1 MRLAIITPFGLHENL
16 YLKGLSVNSG
26 AECSADRIESGY
38 FATFGMNVINNPH
51 CRHMV
56 YPQVKANL
64 VQQYNPFFLSLPV
77 RLSISSFTYDVD
89 TIGFPCF
96 RQALATDGWKV

>member
-1 MRLAIITPFGLHENL
+1 
-16 YLKGLSVNSG
+16 
-26 AECSADRIESGY
+26 
-38 FATFGMNVINNPH
+38 
-51 CRHMV
+51 MV